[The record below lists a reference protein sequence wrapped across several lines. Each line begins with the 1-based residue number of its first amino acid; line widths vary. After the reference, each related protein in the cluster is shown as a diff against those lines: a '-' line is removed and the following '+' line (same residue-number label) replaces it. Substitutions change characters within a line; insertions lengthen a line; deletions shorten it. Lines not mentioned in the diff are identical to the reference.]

1 MVSFGS
7 PELNSLLPLRLTNQ
21 RSNILPE
28 ARSWPHDSFAS
39 LNNNQTKAHT
49 RTPSLIINNPFRCI
63 EILENDQPPL
73 TLLSPHAF
81 LAMQSDSEDLERV
94 SSPIV
99 VWTELQVPIGLE
111 SDQKQWRGY
120 FEPLLHA
127 KGHHESAW
135 ARCRLNKDRVILGT
149 CT

>member
-1 MVSFGS
+1 
-7 PELNSLLPLRLTNQ
+7 
-21 RSNILPE
+21 
-28 ARSWPHDSFAS
+28 
-39 LNNNQTKAHT
+39 
-49 RTPSLIINNPFRCI
+49 
-63 EILENDQPPL
+63 
-73 TLLSPHAF
+73 
-81 LAMQSDSEDLERV
+81 MQSDSEDLERV

-127 KGHHESAW
+127 KGHHELAW
-135 ARCRLNKDRVILGT
+135 ARRRLNKDRVILGT